1 MVNEFEK
8 LKAGK
13 LLLASASLIESNFKR
28 TVLLIC
34 EHNEEGSLGFILN
47 RPMEF
52 KVCEAITGFDEID
65 EPLHMGGPV
74 QVDTVHFLHSRGDVI
89 DDTSEILPGLFW
101 GGDKDQLSYLINT
114 GVIKPSEVR
123 FFLGYAG
130 WSAGQLE
137 QEFEEGSWYTA
148 DGTSDIV
155 FTDEYERMWSR
166 TVRAKGGD
174 YCFVANSPEL
184 PGMN

>member
-1 MVNEFEK
+1 MINEFEK
-8 LKAGK
+8 LKSGK
-13 LLLASASLIESNFKR
+13 LLLASANLLESNFKR
-28 TVLLIC
+28 TVLLMC
-34 EHNEEGSLGFILN
+34 EHNEEGSIGFILN
-47 RPMEF
+47 KPMEF
-52 KVCEAITGFDEID
+52 KVCEAISGFDEID

-74 QVDTVHFLHSRGDVI
+74 QVDTVHFLHSRGDVVDGAQEVI
-89 DDTSEILPGLFW
+89 PGLFW
-101 GGDKDQLSYLINT
+101 GGDKEQLSYLINT

-137 QEFEEGSWYTA
+137 EEFEEGSWYTA
-148 DGTSDIV
+148 EASNQVV

-166 TVRAKGGD
+166 SVRSKGGE
-174 YCFVANSPEL
+174 YCYVANSPEL